1 MNKDLNL
8 FFEKSQNLSV
18 SLFHPH
24 KYILLLAIVYLYHI
38 DENRPNKIYLDS
50 KLINYFNKIVER
62 IKFLFDLEKI
72 SIEYPF
78 FHLKNDGFWFLKIKE
93 GKDNSYEDIIRN
105 HKSRF
110 TLKRLYDIFEYAYL
124 SEKVHADLH
133 DASIRKEIVE
143 KIKNIFYIHQ
153 KNKVTKLGDNPKNPS
168 GEITISCYSLLNY
181 LSTLQRING
190 ANENAL
196 AEFQASN
203 PFFKRIAVPHPLE
216 EELVRDLREGKHCIV
231 LTGHAGDGKTTLA
244 FAVYRRLCGFS
255 PNSDVPELQK
265 SRISFSLDGHEG
277 LLIKDL
283 SEQERSR
290 DKALFAELMDST
302 KRSLLVSNTG
312 ALCEFF
318 TAQESDSS
326 RKAELEM
333 KLLQCLSE
341 EKNTFAFRD
350 RSFKIYNLALRDNL
364 PLARQVLNKMLA
376 PDIWQNCEGC
386 AKPHC
391 PVRFNRTLLA
401 GNPAQERLFLV
412 YRRMQAYGARLTMR
426 QLSEHLAWCLSGG
439 LRETNL
445 CRGRPL
451 TFDAACRWHFYNLFW
466 GDDGIHVHPN
476 TAEMAVIRA
485 AQEQN
490 LGVQSLPCLEKKL
503 WHVHPVEPAEL
514 WLPPQTHEVF
524 RQWLRLGSTH
534 QTPSVS
540 AAARLQARRLMY
552 FCAEPSD
559 ISERLQEE
567 FLMSPGLLAYKR
579 LSSDPKLR
587 QHLLDCLFLVLQE
600 HFTGMVLPSA
610 LAQNRHKVLYIT
622 LNQPDRMLRQSAQ
635 IVLCSVSWEENF
647 HLLPPKNEEMQHK
660 VCLVGRRNL
669 RGITPLELSIPFLD
683 YVLRRYEGNMGALP
697 RATFGQQL
705 DTLKSQ
711 ILRCMKEEEDMEYMK
726 ILRYCSDFHLEEDK
740 YYWQDAQ
747 RLEVIR
753 GTH

>member
-1 MNKDLNL
+1 MSIYHDKID
-8 FFEKSQNLSV
+8 NLSV
-18 SLFHPH
+18 GKNKKPH
-24 KYILLLAIVYLYHI
+24 KYIALLSMIFILKKNNFRENKIFFNNEFRNIFSLIFKKFAKYS
-38 DENRPNKIYLDS
+38 DRNRPCA
-50 KLINYFNKIVER
+50 
-62 IKFLFDLEKI
+62 
-72 SIEYPF
+72 PF
-78 FHLKNDGFWFLKIKE
+78 FHLKNSGLVNLVPHHGYNID
-93 GKDNSYEDIIRN
+93 
-105 HKSRF
+105 
-110 TLKRLYDIFEYAYL
+110 
-124 SEKVHADLH
+124 
-133 DASIRKEIVE
+133 SICTV
-143 KIKNIFYIHQ
+143 
-153 KNKVTKLGDNPKNPS
+153 GSS
-168 GEITISCYSLLNY
+168 GELNKYVQYATLNENLFMDLQHDNLQNEIICELKQNLYQYIANANNIGQEDVLQKPQFKESVLNY

-318 TAQESDSS
+318 TAQESNSS

-466 GDDGIHVHPN
+466 GDDDIHVNPN

-514 WLPPQTHEVF
+514 GLPPQTHEVF

-534 QTPSVS
+534 QIPPVS